1 MTKKFNITY
10 YNSQEDNIAKGINIE
25 AIDINDAYNQIKDK
39 NIILISIV
47 DLTVLSEK
55 KTLVAN
61 EYFKNQI
68 Y

>member
-47 DLTVLSEK
+47 DLSVLSEK

>member
-10 YNSQEDNIAKGINIE
+10 YKSQEDYIAESINIE
-25 AIDINDAYNQIKDK
+25 ATDIGDAYNQIKDK

-47 DLTVLSEK
+47 DLSVLSEK

>member
-10 YNSQEDNIAKGINIE
+10 YKSQEDYIAKGINIE

-47 DLTVLSEK
+47 DLSVLSEK